1 MEAQSGSAG
10 TAPPGWY
17 PDPLDPQSARYWDG
31 VQWTENRAPGVGTVE
46 DPGSKLVLWGW
57 LTATVFTA
65 IIPLM
70 AIGGVTLGILAITRG
85 RRTGQGIGIIIV
97 SLAVAAIFFGVWSA
111 VFSSADTY

>member
-1 MEAQSGSAG
+1 
-10 TAPPGWY
+10 
-17 PDPLDPQSARYWDG
+17 
-31 VQWTENRAPGVGTVE
+31 
-46 DPGSKLVLWGW
+46 
-57 LTATVFTA
+57 
-65 IIPLM
+65 M